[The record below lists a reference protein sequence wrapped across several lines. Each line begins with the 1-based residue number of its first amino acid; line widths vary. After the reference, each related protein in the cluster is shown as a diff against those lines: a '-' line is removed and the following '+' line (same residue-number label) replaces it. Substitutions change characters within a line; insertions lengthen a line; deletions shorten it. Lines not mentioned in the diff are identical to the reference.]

1 MRQAH
6 VKRQFDAAIHNVE
19 LALRDLSDR
28 LEAMSGT
35 ATPRSRIR
43 RAGRTLKKKAG
54 SFADHV
60 PLERASA
67 IAVDTGRTVRE
78 HPVKTVLTAAIAGYC
93 IWSLIQYSTSRTAAG
108 GRARTREARTDVS
121 SGRHTPQD
129 EGKHGGER
137 PDEPE
142 GFARH

>member
-1 MRQAH
+1 MRQAQ
-6 VKRQFDAAIHNVE
+6 VKKQFDAAIHNVE

-28 LEAMSGT
+28 LDSMTGT
-35 ATPRSRIR
+35 RTRRSTIR
-43 RAGRTLKKKAG
+43 RAGRTLREKAG

-67 IAVDTGRTVRE
+67 IAMDTGRTVRE

-108 GRARTREARTDVS
+108 RERKASTDA
-121 SGRHTPQD
+121 SGRPTPAD
-129 EGKHGGER
+129 ELQPGAEQR
-137 PDEPE
+137 DEAASLP
-142 GFARH
+142 RH